1 MGFTND
7 AEKSLAAADPVMAKL
22 IERVGPLQFAP
33 RRLPTFQS
41 LVRSIIYQ
49 QLSGRVAEVI
59 LDRFIALFGDRGFPA
74 PHDVSTMDFE
84 KMRGAGLSRP
94 KTAYIKEVAE
104 MTLKGMVPSVE
115 ECDRLSDTEIH
126 DRLARIKGVGPWT
139 VQMILIFNI
148 GRPDILPVH
157 DLGVRKGFQ
166 IAYRKKD
173 LPTPEQSERFGKKW
187 KPYRTTA
194 TLYLWRAVDPEN
206 R

>member
-115 ECDRLSDTEIH
+115 ANVCHFLSRHQATPCPPPSQMSPFC
-126 DRLARIKGVGPWT
+126 ASNT
-139 VQMILIFNI
+139 V
-148 GRPDILPVH
+148 
-157 DLGVRKGFQ
+157 
-166 IAYRKKD
+166 
-173 LPTPEQSERFGKKW
+173 
-187 KPYRTTA
+187 
-194 TLYLWRAVDPEN
+194 
-206 R
+206 